1 MRFNRAG
8 LLLLIVLVFPLG
20 AGAVAWG
27 DDFDIAALQR
37 DVRETI
43 DRVRPAVV
51 QINGRGS
58 SFSGVIVSPDGHVL
72 SAGHAVEPGTRYRI
86 SLPDGRR
93 LRGVGKGSNPRADA
107 ALIMISDPPAD
118 LPHVPMGD
126 STSLVANQPCIGLSY
141 PGGQLADQ
149 EPVVRFGRVVRN
161 SRRRGML
168 QSSALMEPGDSGGPL
183 FDLNG
188 CVIGI
193 HSRIGLSMA
202 RNYEVPIEVYRTF
215 WNELNREQVFTQSGP
230 PMPRLGVQLV
240 EADGDDDDATK
251 GLAVVAVIE
260 GSLAAKAGIEG
271 ADRLL

>member
-1 MRFNRAG
+1 MRLQRAG
-8 LLLLIVLVFPLG
+8 FLLLLVLVLPLG
-20 AGAVAWG
+20 AGAVSWG
-27 DDFDIAALQR
+27 DDFDIAALQL

-72 SAGHAVEPGTRYRI
+72 SAGHAVEPGARYRI

-149 EPVVRFGRVVRN
+149 EPVVRR
-161 SRRRGML
+161 
-168 QSSALMEPGDSGGPL
+168 QAGPL
-183 FDLNG
+183 MPT
-188 CVIGI
+188 C
-193 HSRIGLSMA
+193 RKPPA
-202 RNYEVPIEVYRTF
+202 RG
-215 WNELNREQVFTQSGP
+215 S
-230 PMPRLGVQLV
+230 
-240 EADGDDDDATK
+240 
-251 GLAVVAVIE
+251 VASPFCTASVRRSIIM
-260 GSLAAKAGIEG
+260 STCTPA
-271 ADRLL
+271 